1 MTNTSEKSEPEQVS
15 SFLLL
20 VVEDTPTARQY
31 LRHALERLKVQAL
44 EAETGEEALEK
55 VRERPVDGMLL
66 DIALGPGIS
75 GVTLMEK
82 LREQDQFKDTP
93 IIAVTAYAERVVDRI
108 QKGAFDGFLR
118 KPFLVKDLEEIL
130 KKYLPSFISKL

>member
-1 MTNTSEKSEPEQVS
+1 MTKPSENNTDEHS
-15 SFLLL
+15 SSLLIL
-20 VVEDTPTARQY
+20 VVEDTATARQY
-31 LRHALERLKVQAL
+31 LLHALERLRLKGVA
-44 EAETGEEALEK
+44 AETGEEALEK
-55 VRERPVDGMLL
+55 IKNHPVDGMLL

-82 LREQDQFKDTP
+82 LREQDQFKETP
-93 IIAVTAYAERVVDRI
+93 IIAVTAYAERVVDRV

-130 KKYLPSFISKL
+130 KKYLPIT

>member
-1 MTNTSEKSEPEQVS
+1 MKISEDNTPEQS
-15 SFLLL
+15 PSLLIL

-31 LRHALERLKVQAL
+31 LLYALERLRLKVLAV
-44 EAETGEEALEK
+44 ETGEEALEK
-55 VRERPVDGMLL
+55 IKDHPVDGMLL

-82 LREQDQFKDTP
+82 LRAQDQFKETP
-93 IIAVTAYAERVVDRI
+93 IIAVTAYAERVVGRV

-130 KKYLPSFISKL
+130 KKYLPIN